1 MCWENRGLGSPAGPG
16 LSMVVPVNW
25 MVSRKIWINWSC
37 EMVWPDALGI
47 IGMPCGSRYWA
58 GNLLS
63 ILSRCLFIAWCG
75 QMRWKCRA
83 DWQMQECP
91 RATKHRLNLFSGLVE
106 SGMLSFLWLLSGARR
121 VMLLLLPLRC
131 L

>member
-47 IGMPCGSRYWA
+47 RGMPCGSRYWA

-63 ILSRCLFIAWCG
+63 ILSLSL
-75 QMRWKCRA
+75 CRA
-83 DWQMQECP
+83 WL
-91 RATKHRLNLFSGLVE
+91 RAVSQRRPLNMTQTAFVE
-106 SGMLSFLWLLSGARR
+106 RAGRE
-121 VMLLLLPLRC
+121 
-131 L
+131 

>member
-47 IGMPCGSRYWA
+47 SGMPCDSRYWA

-63 ILSRCLFIAWCG
+63 ILSKCLFIAWCG

-83 DWQMQECP
+83 DWQM
-91 RATKHRLNLFSGLVE
+91 
-106 SGMLSFLWLLSGARR
+106 LSSLWLLSGARR
-121 VMLLLLPLRC
+121 VMSLLLLLQC